1 MSLRSILIAALAVV
15 FGGSAATWVIGL
27 RNTGEAAPASPA
39 VSVVVAAADVP
50 RGVLVTADMLTT
62 RDWPKE
68 LVPPGAITRP
78 EDAVNRVALN
88 PLVKDEELLDGKLAP
103 LGAGRGLA
111 ALVPDGMRA
120 FTIQTPNVASGVAG
134 FILPG
139 SKVDV
144 LLTVSGGGGN
154 DPTGGGSTTTLL
166 QNVEILA
173 VDQLIV
179 APSVNKVDPN
189 LLRSVTLL
197 VTPDQCAMLSLGMN
211 KGTLQLSLRSPQDT
225 RFAATQPTTMADLR
239 LYQDKT
245 PTPPPVEKVVE
256 KTEPQAFQIRTL
268 RGGQEGAI
276 KVWPAGAAPKGQ

>member
-1 MSLRSILIAALAVV
+1 M
-15 FGGSAATWVIGL
+15 
-27 RNTGEAAPASPA
+27 
-39 VSVVVAAADVP
+39 
-50 RGVLVTADMLTT
+50 
-62 RDWPKE
+62 
-68 LVPPGAITRP
+68 
-78 EDAVNRVALN
+78 
-88 PLVKDEELLDGKLAP
+88 
-103 LGAGRGLA
+103 
-111 ALVPDGMRA
+111 
-120 FTIQTPNVASGVAG
+120 
-134 FILPG
+134 
-139 SKVDV
+139 
-144 LLTVSGGGGN
+144 
-154 DPTGGGSTTTLL
+154 
-166 QNVEILA
+166 
-173 VDQLIV
+173 